1 MPSPLEPTPPTR
13 DLAGKVP
20 FRDLLTFERALT
32 RPVTLLIYWSGL
44 GLIALIGFG
53 LIGVAVGVA
62 LRGDGWEALLAV
74 PAFVFGALLVTALAL
89 LWRGASEFY
98 VAVFRIADEL
108 TAVRQRLDQL
118 AEAPAPP
125 LAPPVAP
132 PVTTSAPA
140 EPRPLRNQALKP

>member
-1 MPSPLEPTPPTR
+1 VPSQPEPTPKSR
-13 DLAGKVP
+13 DDAGQVP
-20 FRDLLTFERALT
+20 FVDLLTFERTLT

-44 GLIALIGFG
+44 GLIALVGFA

-118 AEAPAPP
+118 ADAPAPP
-125 LAPPVAP
+125 IAGP
-132 PVTTSAPA
+132 SAA
-140 EPRPLRNQALKP
+140 EPRPLRNQTAKP